1 MTATSSRR
9 RRLRA
14 LPRSWDSDTE
24 SDTDPRPS
32 CEGASSNV
40 PPELLD
46 AMERYLT
53 MDPHESVTQAPS
65 GLLPTWVDE
74 ASNPGPGDIR
84 NARRCG
90 ALSWIA
96 KVLRRRPSRCT
107 GLDRVRNMRAEW
119 LCHRGN
125 SSCHHQSPPHVT
137 SQHSVT
143 SFPLLHRPPGG
154 FRRGSW
160 SRGLRSSSTVRVA

>member
-119 LCHRGN
+119 LCHRGKQFLPPPITTA
-125 SSCHHQSPPHVT
+125 CHKPAQCHV
-137 SQHSVT
+137 
-143 SFPLLHRPPGG
+143 F
-154 FRRGSW
+154 
-160 SRGLRSSSTVRVA
+160 STVAQASWWVPKRKLVERFEKFSR